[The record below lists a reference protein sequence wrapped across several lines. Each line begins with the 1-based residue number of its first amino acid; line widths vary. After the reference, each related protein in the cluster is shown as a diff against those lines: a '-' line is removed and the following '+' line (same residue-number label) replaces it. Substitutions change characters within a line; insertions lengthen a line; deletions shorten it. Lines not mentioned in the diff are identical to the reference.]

1 MLARLPLFVALLQ
14 IPWFIIFRSPACASK
29 SSSSLPIVRV
39 IDILIPL
46 PAVAGVL
53 FAAWLFF
60 RGGVSSPDILIFLIG
75 TVCCGLIT
83 AVFLFILLS

>member
-14 IPWFIIFRSPACASK
+14 IPWFIIFSIARVRVQG
-29 SSSSLPIVRV
+29 SSSLPIVRV

-53 FAAWLFF
+53 FAAWLFL
-60 RGGVSSPDILIFLIG
+60 RGGVSSPDMPIFLIG
-75 TVCCGLIT
+75 IVCCGLIT